1 MNEVI
6 DQERVQTEEPQSQN
20 DVSARLLPDNIIQD
34 LRSKWDR
41 IQTGFVDEP
50 KSAVKEADQL
60 VSYAI
65 KQLEDSLSGACET
78 LVHQWDRGD
87 NVNTEDLRIA
97 LRKYRAFFERL
108 LAI

>member
-6 DQERVQTEEPQSQN
+6 DQERVQTEAPQTPA
-20 DVSARLLPDNIIQD
+20 DVSAHLLPDNVVQD

-50 KSAVKEADQL
+50 KTAVKEADQL

-65 KQLEDSLSGACET
+65 KQLEESLSGACET
-78 LVHQWDRGD
+78 LVRQWDRGD

-97 LRKYRAFFERL
+97 LRKYRAFFDRL
-108 LAI
+108 LAV